1 MEGLTD
7 AHNDQYLIV
16 PNKPLEWTGLPKLS
30 VLRHRFMP
38 ATQGQRYIQKPF
50 PTMPSNCRPIRYLLW
65 HSDVWGE
72 FRQRLL
78 DGSVAR
84 IPSQGLGA
92 SSSWHHR

>member
-38 ATQGQRYIQKPF
+38 ATQGQRYALI
-50 PTMPSNCRPIRYLLW
+50 
-65 HSDVWGE
+65 
-72 FRQRLL
+72 
-78 DGSVAR
+78 
-84 IPSQGLGA
+84 A
-92 SSSWHHR
+92 SIVRRAND